1 MQVGLVAV
9 AMVSLVGCYQGVDV
23 EDLVDEIAEM
33 RDTENN
39 AIKLNG
45 FTFNGISFNGFG
57 FNGISFNGVSFN
69 GFSFNGVSFN
79 GISFN
84 GVSFNGVS
92 FNDVSLNGSSIEV
105 KKKVNGKWLRKGGE
119 ELVGMDM
126 KITADV
132 RDSEGGQ
139 HVMDFLVRADDIYTD
154 LVYDDIH
161 YYHLSI
167 SLKGTDV
174 WQPLCEGG
182 VPAIP
187 LQNYWN
193 EATGARVDDK
203 NFVTFACTNGVLA
216 HCTQWGYRPWAEA
229 EQCDD
234 GKGKK
239 GKKHCHDIS
248 LQDHHQACT
257 RMARADYCGD
267 GVAWT
272 VPGTPIDIYD
282 ALDPQIE
289 APETDW
295 PVEAEWKPNG
305 AYCLNDIRQ
314 QGWKAQGKYP
324 TCKGSKAKVVA
335 NCGTLKDDR
344 ALVAS
349 KFEPLKK

>member
-1 MQVGLVAV
+1 MSRSKQIGLVAV
-9 AMVSLVGCYQGVDV
+9 AMVSLVGCYQGVDA
-23 EDLVDEIAEM
+23 EDLVNEIAEM
-33 RDTENN
+33 RDEQGNSVV
-39 AIKLNG
+39 LNG
-45 FTFNGISFNGFG
+45 LTFNGLTFNGLT
-57 FNGISFNGVSFN
+57 FNGLTFNGLTFN
-69 GFSFNGVSFN
+69 GLTFNGLTFN
-79 GISFN
+79 GLT
-84 GVSFNGVS
+84 
-92 FNDVSLNGSSIEV
+92 FNDVSLDGSSLQV
-105 KKKVNGKWLRKGGE
+105 KKKVKGKWTKHGGE
-119 ELVGMDM
+119 DLVGMEININAPVTDDQGVGH
-126 KITADV
+126 KL
-132 RDSEGGQ
+132 
-139 HVMDFLVRADDIYTD
+139 DFILRADDIYTD

-193 EATGARVDDK
+193 EATGDRVNDK

-239 GKKHCHDIS
+239 GKKHCRDIS

-267 GVAWT
+267 GTAWT

-295 PVEAEWKPNG
+295 PVEAEWNTNG

-314 QGWKAQGKYP
+314 QGWKAEGKYP
-324 TCKGSKAKVVA
+324 KCKGSKAKTVSD
-335 NCGTLKDDR
+335 CGTLKGDR